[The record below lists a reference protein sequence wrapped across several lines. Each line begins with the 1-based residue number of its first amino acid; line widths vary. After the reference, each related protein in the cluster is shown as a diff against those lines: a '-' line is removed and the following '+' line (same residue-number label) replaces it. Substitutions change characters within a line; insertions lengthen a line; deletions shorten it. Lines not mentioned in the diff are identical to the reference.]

1 MSSTTAEC
9 TIEVLEEVFAT
20 HGFPRLVV
28 SDNGPQFTAVTFEN
42 FLKRNRISHRKSP
55 PYHPATNGLAENMVK
70 NVKQWLKKQGRVTN
84 INSALAAFL
93 RTYRNVPHT
102 STGKTPAEIIFG
114 RVPRTHLS
122 MVVPSMVDQMK
133 DRLEQPENSTP
144 RMFVQGDRA
153 WVRDYRPTAGKWQ
166 RGIVHSCLGSL
177 SYNVELEGGHQ
188 RKVHMDHLIR
198 QGSRC
203 VPASLEPVPVLT
215 DDEPSLEPE
224 SGMAPP
230 PDSSRPQPLNTSEPS
245 EFDTINTPQE
255 EPICRRSSRTIRAP
269 ERLTEQL

>member
-122 MVVPSMVDQMK
+122 MVVPIWTSS
-133 DRLEQPENSTP
+133 PHT
-144 RMFVQGDRA
+144 
-153 WVRDYRPTAGKWQ
+153 
-166 RGIVHSCLGSL
+166 SL
-177 SYNVELEGGHQ
+177 DGGTQDGGPNEG
-188 RKVHMDHLIR
+188 
-198 QGSRC
+198 
-203 VPASLEPVPVLT
+203 
-215 DDEPSLEPE
+215 
-224 SGMAPP
+224 
-230 PDSSRPQPLNTSEPS
+230 
-245 EFDTINTPQE
+245 
-255 EPICRRSSRTIRAP
+255 
-269 ERLTEQL
+269 